1 MSALSS
7 RQRTMPSIAIERR
20 QGSGPIVTL
29 VPCEGTEVVLTMPEG
44 VYVFE
49 EDASRGLEGNGHSLT
64 IHQDGTLEYDS
75 QTAEYHLQLP
85 RAMADE
91 LYAAFEGRAG
101 QGLDAAIEVEGEE
114 DPTNVGGRK
123 RRSRVKKQT
132 RRTKGRRRNTV
143 RK

>member
-1 MSALSS
+1 
-7 RQRTMPSIAIERR
+7 
-20 QGSGPIVTL
+20 
-29 VPCEGTEVVLTMPEG
+29 MPEG

-49 EDASRGLEGNGHSLT
+49 EGGRRGLEGAGHSLT

-75 QTAEYHLQLP
+75 QTAEYNIHLP
-85 RAMADE
+85 PAIADP

-101 QGLDAAIEVEGEE
+101 QPLQEAIEVDGDAEE
-114 DPTNVGGRK
+114 DPANVGGRK
-123 RRSRVKKQT
+123 RRARGSRVKKQT